1 VFPAAVLCT
10 LGVQD
15 LIAAARLA
23 ASKHGMTGGALLHK
37 MDRMKKIFLTR
48 IITRIGVAGVVLAM
62 LALTGVAMGQKD
74 KEEEPT
80 SWMYFVVLKED
91 NGKPVRNAAVIM
103 HSVNAKGKQ
112 ERGGMELKTDAEG
125 KANFDGVPYGALRVQ
140 VLAPGFQTFG
150 EDYTIDKAKMEITIK
165 VKRPQNQYS
174 VYDDHAKDP
183 GTPKPDAPKP
193 DAPKQDPPPADPNQ
207 KPN

>member
-1 VFPAAVLCT
+1 
-10 LGVQD
+10 
-15 LIAAARLA
+15 
-23 ASKHGMTGGALLHK
+23 
-37 MDRMKKIFLTR
+37 MKKIFLTR
-48 IITRIGVAGVVLAM
+48 IITRIGVTGVVLTM
-62 LALTGVAMGQKD
+62 LALTGVAVGQKD

-150 EDYTIDKAKMEITIK
+150 EDYTVDKTKMEIIIK
-165 VKRPQNQYS
+165 VKRPQGQYS
-174 VYDDHAKDP
+174 VYEDHPKDAGAP
-183 GTPKPDAPKP
+183 AKPDAPKP
-193 DAPKQDPPPADPNQ
+193 DGPKQDPPPADPNQ